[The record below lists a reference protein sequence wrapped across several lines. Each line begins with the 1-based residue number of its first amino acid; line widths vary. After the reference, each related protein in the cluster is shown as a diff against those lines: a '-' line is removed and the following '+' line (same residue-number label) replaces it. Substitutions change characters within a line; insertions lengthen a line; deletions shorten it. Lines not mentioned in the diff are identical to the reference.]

1 MELLVIVHPGSAC
14 GSADF
19 NLGSNFAGRAARELL
34 AADIEVWNGALLVI
48 DGSLSDELPRHPRL
62 NTAILRALGTARAHR
77 AIAERRYGDSKI
89 RPHQDET
96 AKRFITYMKLVPAEW
111 HIELTGAWADEDTGC
126 VSDVRDVFHE
136 NGFATHIRD
145 SALLMGA
152 SDW

>member
-34 AADIEVWNGALLVI
+34 AADIEVWNGAILVI

-62 NTAILRALGTARAHR
+62 NTAILRALDNARAHR
-77 AIAERRYGDSKI
+77 SIAERRYGDSEI
-89 RPHQDET
+89 PPHQDET
-96 AKRFITYMKLVPAEW
+96 AAKFVADMKLMPAKW
-111 HIELTGAWADEDTGC
+111 RIELTGAWADDDTGC
-126 VSDVRDVFHE
+126 VSDVRDVFRE
-136 NGFATHIRD
+136 SGFATHIRD
-145 SALLMGA
+145 SALRIED